1 MIPFSACS
9 PIMLGVERP
18 YQMTER
24 RGVVGPSLLS
34 CRRAGGQGQE
44 KASTALSLYNDL
56 LTTAVLG
63 CCRLHRSNIV
73 ARSWTRHVLRF
84 LHMSTAAVPRQPGSP
99 NPGQPGRL
107 VSAEEG
113 EMHLVWTRQVAIGR
127 CSCRCPQCIWMTIA
141 EGAAG
146 RPAAGQMTNLGCWPG
161 RDGWEWKAGGRMAS
175 RMNVHSTRRLDR
187 VRRRFLDRIGT
198 DV

>member
-1 MIPFSACS
+1 
-9 PIMLGVERP
+9 MLGVERP

-24 RGVVGPSLLS
+24 RGVVGPPLLS

-44 KASTALSLYNDL
+44 KASTALSLYNGL

-73 ARSWTRHVLRF
+73 ARSWTRHVLRY
-84 LHMSTAAVPRQPGSP
+84 LHMSTAAVPRQSPRLPQSRSTWAAGFGRGGRDAFRLDETGSHW
-99 NPGQPGRL
+99 QML
-107 VSAEEG
+107 VPVPSMYLDG
-113 EMHLVWTRQVAIGR
+113 NQ
-127 CSCRCPQCIWMTIA
+127 
-141 EGAAG
+141 GAAG

>member
-9 PIMLGVERP
+9 SIMLGVERP

-24 RGVVGPSLLS
+24 RGVVGPPLLS

-63 CCRLHRSNIV
+63 CCRLHQSNIV

-84 LHMSTAAVPRQPGSP
+84 LHMSTAAVPRQSP
-99 NPGQPGRL
+99 RL
-107 VSAEEG
+107 
-113 EMHLVWTRQVAIGR
+113 
-127 CSCRCPQCIWMTIA
+127 PQSRSTW
-141 EGAAG
+141 AAG
-146 RPAAGQMTNLGCWPG
+146 FGRGG
-161 RDGWEWKAGGRMAS
+161 RDAS
-175 RMNVHSTRRLDR
+175 RLDETGSHWQML
-187 VRRRFLDRIGT
+187 VPVPSMYLDGNRGGSSGT
-198 DV
+198 SSCWADDESGLLAWPRWMGMESWWANGIKDECTQYTQT